1 MALLGKPYRFIS
13 STKSDMGV
21 LSGCLLPL
29 LIASSIFCSNS
40 RVRSSFLC
48 SLSVGQN
55 CSSSSLDFSIWSVV
69 REPLC
74 VVRGAIGRPVDG
86 PFIMHFAK
94 FKKAVVF
101 CP

>member
-1 MALLGKPYRFIS
+1 
-13 STKSDMGV
+13 
-21 LSGCLLPL
+21 
-29 LIASSIFCSNS
+29 
-40 RVRSSFLC
+40 
-48 SLSVGQN
+48 
-55 CSSSSLDFSIWSVV
+55 LDFSIWSVV